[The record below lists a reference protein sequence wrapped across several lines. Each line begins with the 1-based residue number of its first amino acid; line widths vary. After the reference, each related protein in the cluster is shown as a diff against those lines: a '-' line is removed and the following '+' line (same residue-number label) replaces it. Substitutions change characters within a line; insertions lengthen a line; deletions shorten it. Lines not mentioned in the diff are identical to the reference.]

1 MVAELQA
8 GPGGLSAA
16 DAHARLER
24 VGPNR
29 LPEAPARPPL
39 ELLLDQLRTPLIW
52 ALLAAGGIALA
63 LGEIEDGLV
72 VLAVVVLN
80 ALIGFAQ
87 EYRAGRAIA
96 ALAEL
101 VAEPA
106 RVRRDGAW
114 VEIPAED
121 VVPGDLLEVAQGD
134 RVAADVRLLDAAAL
148 RAEEAALTGESEPVD
163 KGVRAGRPRRPARGA
178 PQRALCGHGRVR
190 GKRARRHGR
199 DRHATPSSGGSRPCS
214 ARSSR
219 SRRR

>member
-1 MVAELQA
+1 MSERTWHASPADDVVAELQA

-29 LPEAPARPPL
+29 LPEASGPSAL
-39 ELLLDQLRTPLIW
+39 ELLLDQFRTPLIW

-63 LGEIEDGLV
+63 LGELEDGLV

-106 RVRRDGAW
+106 RVRRDGTW
-114 VEIPAED
+114 
-121 VVPGDLLEVAQGD
+121 
-134 RVAADVRLLDAAAL
+134 
-148 RAEEAALTGESEPVD
+148 
-163 KGVRAGRPRRPARGA
+163 
-178 PQRALCGHGRVR
+178 
-190 GKRARRHGR
+190 
-199 DRHATPSSGGSRPCS
+199 
-214 ARSSR
+214 SR
-219 SRRR
+219 SRLRPSFRVT